1 MASKLDCIA
10 WLAIDGALDGAGD
23 ANLEYRV
30 GLCGGVP
37 VSGVPV
43 RGEVCSIASVLV
55 VMAPGL

>member
-37 VSGVPV
+37 V